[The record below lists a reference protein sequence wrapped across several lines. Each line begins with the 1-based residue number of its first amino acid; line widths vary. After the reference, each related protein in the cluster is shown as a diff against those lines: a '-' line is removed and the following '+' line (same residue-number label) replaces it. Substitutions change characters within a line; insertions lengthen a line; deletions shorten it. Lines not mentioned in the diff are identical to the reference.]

1 MAYPQRIHQ
10 LWVSALFVCLAG
22 SVYAADDSLLR
33 GLVAGC
39 LDAQERLHQRPLT
52 NDDKRAILNFCYCK
66 APNLAAL
73 TPDAALRQ
81 KLQMRD
87 PEMMAA
93 VARIDAACIEGVK
106 SGRRFYPSPK

>member
-1 MAYPQRIHQ
+1 MGHPQRIQQ
-10 LWVSALFVCLAG
+10 LLVSALFVSLAG
-22 SVYAADDSLLR
+22 PVHAADDSLLR
-33 GLVAGC
+33 GLVSGC

-73 TPDAALRQ
+73 IPDAASRQ
-81 KLQMRD
+81 KLLMRD

-106 SGRRFYPSPK
+106 KGRRFYPSPK